1 MIVTVAIILT
11 LVPALLIL
19 WPFVMGLRRDEFEY
33 DEGAPQADLM
43 RRWDAA
49 VAGLTSTELDHS
61 LGNLS
66 DEDYQGL
73 RTRLL
78 TEAADLMREMELS
91 EEEEERM
98 LAALSEEVQGVRTRI
113 QGDSDDENAMRK
125 GRRTS
130 LRWLPLRYGLPD
142 QVHNLPQRFQ
152 L

>member
-11 LVPALLIL
+11 LVPAVLIL
-19 WPFVMGLRRDEFEY
+19 WPFVMGLHRDEFEY

-91 EEEEERM
+91 EEEEEQM
-98 LAALSEEVQGVRTRI
+98 LAALSEEVRGVRSRI
-113 QGDSDDENAMRK
+113 EGGTETSAEGEVAPDESSMATPARSPRP
-125 GRRTS
+125 G
-130 LRWLPLRYGLPD
+130 P
-142 QVHNLPQRFQ
+142 
-152 L
+152 

>member
-1 MIVTVAIILT
+1 MIVTIAIILT
-11 LVPALLIL
+11 VVPALLIL

-61 LGNLS
+61 LGNLA

-98 LAALSEEVQGVRTRI
+98 LAALSEEVQGVRARI
-113 QGDSDDENAMRK
+113 EGGAETASEGEVAADEP
-125 GRRTS
+125 S
-130 LRWLPLRYGLPD
+130 LATPAQPPGPG
-142 QVHNLPQRFQ
+142 P
-152 L
+152 